1 MAACCSTRPSCS
13 ATSASA
19 AVESR
24 FLLRPNE
31 LLEAFAGRLN
41 VVAFEQGEVARP
53 KPAMVQR
60 LCAVRG
66 TGPILLP

>member
-1 MAACCSTRPSCS
+1 MLLYETFMVGNERFGRPSNPD
-13 ATSASA
+13 
-19 AVESR
+19 

-41 VVAFEQGEVARP
+41 VVAFEQGEVAQP